1 MNIPT
6 LDSRLRFA
14 PKNSRLMT
22 DLCAVPQIDSD
33 SLLLVGDSHLATLP
47 KISSVMMGVPV
58 ESKSSLEWV
67 KNQAR
72 EKKRIII
79 ARYLNLHYL
88 VVFNRK

>member
-1 MNIPT
+1 M
-6 LDSRLRFA
+6 A
-14 PKNSRLMT
+14 
-22 DLCAVPQIDSD
+22 DLCGVPQIDSD
-33 SLLLVGDSHLATLP
+33 SLFLAGDSHLATLP
-47 KISSVMMGVPV
+47 KISSVMMGVQYGVFRPV

>member
-1 MNIPT
+1 
-6 LDSRLRFA
+6 
-14 PKNSRLMT
+14 
-22 DLCAVPQIDSD
+22 
-33 SLLLVGDSHLATLP
+33 
-47 KISSVMMGVPV
+47 MMDVQYGVFRV